1 MAKKEKDEIKKKK
14 KKNKELVKSTG
25 LDLKPKKAKK
35 NKDEVIDVSG
45 GASDLIPT
53 KKKTERVLLP
63 VDKDDFIVVRVGKKN
78 KLCFAHSPKRNTAYI
93 EDTMNLDEPV
103 TVEYDAD
110 TLIANLGKDPAP
122 GKAYG
127 VDIQPHYGDFQSDIG
142 NVHLYRKLDDDE
154 KKALTVSIKKIVKKV
169 EEQGLAKV
177 FPIKRVEILNQKGR
191 WAGEYKISNKTGE
204 VEDVIRLFPKILSDQ
219 IHNQYIWAHELG
231 HAVWFRYVPDRL
243 RSEWLEMYNE
253 STKVSKAKKS
263 QMEDLC
269 TALVSSQQSVR
280 EFQRDIEEE
289 ELAMFKEA
297 LSYLKKI
304 HKMSPEDVNI
314 LLNQNSK
321 VLVAIWPTTASISN
335 NESLCGDY
343 AKVSVHELFAEAYA
357 FYTTG
362 KQVPKSIQ
370 KLLEK
375 TIKAVKASDD

>member
-1 MAKKEKDEIKKKK
+1 MAKKDKEKKKKSKDLVPTNSLDLRPKKKK
-14 KKNKELVKSTG
+14 KRTE
-25 LDLKPKKAKK
+25 
-35 NKDEVIDVSG
+35 EIIDVSG
-45 GASDLIPT
+45 GSSEIAT
-53 KKKTERVLLP
+53 KKKVARVQLP

-78 KLCFAHSPKRNTAYI
+78 KLCLAHSPKRNTAYI
-93 EDTMNLDEPV
+93 EDTLNLDTPV

-110 TLIANLGKDPAP
+110 TLIANLGKDPVP

-142 NVHLYRKLDDDE
+142 NVHLYRRLEDDE
-154 KKALTVSIKKIVKKV
+154 KKAVTVSIKKIVKKV
-169 EEQGLAKV
+169 EEQGLGKV
-177 FPIKRVEILNQKGR
+177 FPIKRVEILNPKGR

-219 IHNQYIWAHELG
+219 IYNQYIWAHELG
-231 HAVWFRYVPDRL
+231 HAIWFRYVPERL

-280 EFQRDIEEE
+280 EFMRDIEDE
-289 ELAMFKEA
+289 ELALFKEA
-297 LSYLKKI
+297 LIYLKKI

-321 VLVAIWPTTASISN
+321 VLANIWPTTASISN
-335 NESLCGDY
+335 NENLVSEY
-343 AKVSVHELFAEAYA
+343 AQTSVHELFAEAYA
-357 FYTTG
+357 FFTTG
-362 KQVPKSIQ
+362 KILPKTIQ
-370 KLLEK
+370 KLLDK
-375 TIKAVKASDD
+375 TLKAAKAEE

>member
-177 FPIKRVEILNQKGR
+177 FPIKRVEILNPKGR

-219 IHNQYIWAHELG
+219 IYNQYIWAHELG

-335 NESLCGDY
+335 NENLVSEY
-343 AKVSVHELFAEAYA
+343 AQTSVHELWAESFA
-357 FYTTG
+357 FWLTG
-362 KQVPKSIQ
+362 KILPKSVQ
-370 KLLEK
+370 KLLDK
-375 TIKAVKASDD
+375 TLKATKAEE

>member
-1 MAKKEKDEIKKKK
+1 MAKKDKEKKKKSKDLVPTNSLDLRPKKKK
-14 KKNKELVKSTG
+14 KRTE
-25 LDLKPKKAKK
+25 
-35 NKDEVIDVSG
+35 EIIDVSG
-45 GASDLIPT
+45 GSSEIAT
-53 KKKTERVLLP
+53 KKKVARVQLP

-78 KLCFAHSPKRNTAYI
+78 KLCLAHSPKRNTAYI
-93 EDTMNLDEPV
+93 EDTLNLDTPV

-110 TLIANLGKDPAP
+110 TLIANLGKDPVP

-142 NVHLYRKLDDDE
+142 NVHLYRRLEDDE
-154 KKALTVSIKKIVKKV
+154 KKAVTVSIKKIVKKV
-169 EEQGLAKV
+169 EEQGLGKV
-177 FPIKRVEILNQKGR
+177 FPIKRVEILNPKGR

-219 IHNQYIWAHELG
+219 IYNQYIWAHELG
-231 HAVWFRYVPDRL
+231 HAIWFRYVPERL

-280 EFQRDIEEE
+280 EFMRDIEDE
-289 ELAMFKEA
+289 ELALFKEA
-297 LSYLKKI
+297 LIYLKKI

-321 VLVAIWPTTASISN
+321 VLANIWPTTASISN
-335 NESLCGDY
+335 NENLVSEY
-343 AKVSVHELFAEAYA
+343 AQTSVHELFAEAYA

-362 KQVPKSIQ
+362 KILPKTIQ
-370 KLLEK
+370 KLLDK
-375 TIKAVKASDD
+375 TLKAAKAEE

>member
-1 MAKKEKDEIKKKK
+1 MAKKDKEKKKKSKDLVPTNSLDLRPKKKK
-14 KKNKELVKSTG
+14 KRTE
-25 LDLKPKKAKK
+25 
-35 NKDEVIDVSG
+35 EIIDVSG
-45 GASDLIPT
+45 GSSEIAT
-53 KKKTERVLLP
+53 KKKVARVQLP

-78 KLCFAHSPKRNTAYI
+78 KLCLAHSPKRNTAYI
-93 EDTMNLDEPV
+93 EDTLNLDTPV

-110 TLIANLGKDPAP
+110 TLIANLGKDPVP

-142 NVHLYRKLDDDE
+142 NVHLYRRLEDDE
-154 KKALTVSIKKIVKKV
+154 KKAVTVSIKKIVKKV
-169 EEQGLAKV
+169 EEQGLGKV
-177 FPIKRVEILNQKGR
+177 FPIKRVEILNPKGR

-219 IHNQYIWAHELG
+219 IYNQYIWAHELG
-231 HAVWFRYVPDRL
+231 HAIWFRYVPERL

-280 EFQRDIEEE
+280 EFMREIEDE
-289 ELAMFKEA
+289 ELALFKEA
-297 LSYLKKI
+297 LIYLKKI

-321 VLVAIWPTTASISN
+321 VLANIWPTTASISN
-335 NESLCGDY
+335 NENLVSEY
-343 AKVSVHELFAEAYA
+343 AQTSVHELFAEAYA

-362 KQVPKSIQ
+362 KILPKTIQ
-370 KLLEK
+370 KLLDK
-375 TIKAVKASDD
+375 TLKAAKAEE

>member
-219 IHNQYIWAHELG
+219 IYNQYIWAHELG

-375 TIKAVKASDD
+375 TLKATKAEE